1 MHQKNYSDPMKKP
14 LIKILFI
21 ALFIFYGLLLSGQDF
36 RGGDIRFT
44 YQDSPLDIEI
54 NVNLYFYT
62 AEGELGLDSVIIET
76 EDRSFTVGLDEVV
89 PLNRGV
95 SVYRYYYN
103 HNFLSIDGTTVI
115 SVVNTPA
122 VQVDHQALIED
133 SLGIWL
139 VSRLSNQYLFDST
152 LSVWDDFLFDY
163 AIDEAGD
170 LVFQLSGTDPN
181 SDGSVAF
188 GFSVE
193 LLFWRDQGWYEYPAP
208 LEDLQLNTETGAFR
222 WRNPPGPGKYL
233 LGFDLHGLFPNTT
246 VVNNMFTRYLVIELT
261 EEDFMINTHTNNLV
275 TPELSIYPNPTTT
288 TTTLEYGGL
297 NGEIYLKA
305 INAQG
310 QIMLQKTLNG
320 MAQIQREVIDVSTWP
335 AGVYWIELSNEQ
347 GQVTKKLVV
356 E

>member
-1 MHQKNYSDPMKKP
+1 MKKP
-14 LIKILFI
+14 LTNMFAIVF
-21 ALFIFYGLLLSGQDF
+21 FVFYGFLLSGQDF

-44 YQDSPLDIEI
+44 YQDNPLHIEI

-62 AEGELGLDSVIIET
+62 AEGEPGLDSVMIET
-76 EDRSFTVGLDEVV
+76 EDRSFTAGLDEVV

-95 SVYRYYYN
+95 SVYRYYHN
-103 HNFLSIDGTTVI
+103 HNFVSIDGTTVI

-139 VSRLSNQYLFDST
+139 VSFLSNQYLFDPT
-152 LSVWDDFLFDY
+152 LAVWDDFLFDY

-170 LVFQLSGTDPN
+170 LVFQLSGTDPDG
-181 SDGSVAF
+181 DGSVAF

-233 LGFDLHGLFPNTT
+233 LGFDLHSLFPNST
-246 VVNNMFTRYLVIELT
+246 VLNNMFTRYLVIELT
-261 EEDFMINTHTNNLV
+261 EEDFMMSTSTDDLFSI
-275 TPELSIYPNPTTT
+275 ELSIYPNPATT

-310 QIMLQKTLNG
+310 QIMLQKTLDST
-320 MAQIQREVIDVSTWP
+320 AQIQRELIDLSTWP
-335 AGVYWIELSNEQ
+335 AGVYWIELSNEA
-347 GQVTKKLVV
+347 GQVTNKLVV